1 MIENAVTFLNY
12 RKKQELQILGQTNND
27 IYQSIITV
35 EINITELCNRKCIFC
50 PRVDP
55 EIYPN
60 RKLFISDKLIELI
73 IDNLNEINY
82 KGKIS
87 FSGFGE
93 PLLNKNFPD
102 IIKKFRSSLDPKVI
116 IETNTNG
123 DKFTPELINEIFDA
137 GIDAVYWNLYDGE
150 HQIEKVLQLIK
161 KSKVNLDNF
170 RLRPHW
176 PGFDTAGNWGLFI
189 NNRSGA
195 LQNEYNDVDNLPLKQ
210 CCNYPFYKLFID
222 WNGDVL
228 CCSNDWLRKNV
239 IGNVNVDNLKNIWV
253 SEKFNTFRKNL
264 INKDRSQLPCNT
276 CNINGLLFGDKS
288 REILEGLIVKD

>member
-1 MIENAVTFLNY
+1 MLESAITFLNH
-12 RKKQELQILGQTNND
+12 RKTQESIILKQSDENIFK
-27 IYQSIITV
+27 SIITV
-35 EINITELCNRKCIFC
+35 EVNITELCNRTCIFC

-55 EIYPN
+55 AIYPN
-60 RKLFISDKLIELI
+60 QKLFISDELVDLI
-73 IDNLNEINY
+73 IENLSAINY
-82 KGKIS
+82 KGKVS

-93 PLLNKNFPD
+93 PLLNKNFTQ

-123 DKFTPELINEIFDA
+123 DKFTPALINEIFDA
-137 GIDAVYWNLYDGE
+137 GINSVYWNLYDGE
-150 HQIEKVLQLIK
+150 HQI
-161 KSKVNLDNF
+161 SKATKTIAESKIGIDNF

-176 PGFDTAGNWGLFI
+176 PGFDSSGNMGLFL

-195 LQNEYNDVDNLPLKQ
+195 LQNEYNNIDDLPLKQ

-239 IGNVNVDNLKNIWV
+239 IGNIKLQKLKDIWV
-253 SEKFNTFRKNL
+253 SEKFNLFRKNL
-264 INKDRSQLPCNT
+264 INNDRTQLPCNT
-276 CNINGLLFGDKS
+276 CNINGLLFGDES
-288 REILEGLIVKD
+288 RKILQDLIV